1 MVRTFLKGNPRQV
14 PTGQRAGDGMR
25 SGSGLRRGKG
35 LPLAAAA
42 LAAALLG
49 ASPARAVDE
58 IQVYTGEIN
67 EVGQFSVQQHLNY
80 TIKGLTEP
88 AYPGALVDN
97 HALNGTPEFAYGVTP
112 WLELGLYIPWAVN
125 GEGQFLSNN
134 FKLRTEF
141 ATPDAAKKD
150 FFYGINF
157 EYDFPSWPF
166 VPAHFA
172 MEVRPIIGWR
182 DTKWEFIINPII
194 DFSWGGQLG
203 GADFAPAARLARNLG
218 EDRFIG
224 LEYYSALGTPGN
236 WQSFQQQ
243 SHQLFAVTDFKIGEV
258 DVDFGIGYGLTP
270 GSDRWVAKTIISY
283 AFPVQGKKSGDS
295 SSGMKAPINLRSM
308 FPEQS
313 PEQMARNPLA
323 FMQ

>member
-1 MVRTFLKGNPRQV
+1 MLRDEMVWGE
-14 PTGQRAGDGMR
+14 A
-25 SGSGLRRGKG
+25 
-35 LPLAAAA
+35 LPLLAA
-42 LAAALLG
+42 LSLAGALL
-49 ASPARAVDE
+49 AVSPAHAVDE
-58 IQVYTGEIN
+58 IQVYTAEIN
-67 EVGQFSVQQHLNY
+67 EVGQFSVEQHLNY

-88 AYPGALVDN
+88 AYPGALIDN
-97 HALNGTPEFAYGVTP
+97 HALNGTPEFAYSVTP

-125 GEGQFLSNN
+125 EQGQFLSNN

-141 ATPDAAKKD
+141 VTPDAAKKD

-166 VPAHFA
+166 VPVHFA

-182 DTKWEFIINPII
+182 NPQWEFIINPII

-203 GADFAPAARLARNLG
+203 

-224 LEYYSALGTPGN
+224 LEYYSGLGMPGN

-258 DVDFGIGYGLTP
+258 DVDFGIGYGLTS
-270 GSDRWVAKTIISY
+270 GSDRWVAKTILSY
-283 AFPVQGKKSGDS
+283 AFPVPGKKGDDS
-295 SSGMKAPINLRSM
+295 SSAMKAPLSLRSM
-308 FPEQS
+308 FAEQS
-313 PEQMARNPLA
+313 LEQMARNPLA
-323 FMQ
+323 FLQ

>member
-1 MVRTFLKGNPRQV
+1 MLLKRVSGKTGGEGVRVGFRL
-14 PTGQRAGDGMR
+14 QR
-25 SGSGLRRGKG
+25 SSGLAAIS
-35 LPLAAAA
+35 LAAVLLCGAPRAA
-42 LAAALLG
+42 H
-49 ASPARAVDE
+49 AVDE

-88 AYPGALVDN
+88 QYPGALISN

-112 WLELGLYIPWAVN
+112 WLELGLYIPFAVN
-125 GEGQFLSNN
+125 EQGQFLSNN

-150 FFYGINF
+150 FFYGLNF

-166 VPAHFA
+166 VPGHFA

-182 DTKWEFIINPII
+182 NPQWEFIINPII
-194 DFSWGGQLG
+194 DFAWGGQLG
-203 GADFAPAARLARNLG
+203 GVDFAPAARLARNLG
-218 EDRFIG
+218 SDRFIG
-224 LEYYSALGTPGN
+224 LEYYSGLGTPGN

-283 AFPVQGKKSGDS
+283 AFPVAGKKKDDDS
-295 SSGMKAPINLRSM
+295 SPGMKTPMSLRSM
-308 FPEQS
+308 FPQQ
-313 PEQMARNPLA
+313 PLEQMVRNPLA
-323 FMQ
+323 GLQ